1 MDFSALTMDFSVLTM
16 DFRNMIMD
24 NGKLKNSSFFSFFIQ
39 TNLPIAC
46 WFR

>member
-24 NGKLKNSSFFSFFIQ
+24 NGKLKNSSFFIQ

>member
-24 NGKLKNSSFFSFFIQ
+24 NGKLKNSSFFILHS
-39 TNLPIAC
+39 TVLSP
-46 WFR
+46 

>member
-24 NGKLKNSSFFSFFIQ
+24 NGKLKIKYLSS
-39 TNLPIAC
+39 
-46 WFR
+46 